1 MALHPPGQKGNPVAM
16 FGLDPLHLALAIAIT
31 LFSGFVKGAIG
42 FAMPM
47 IMLSALGS
55 FLTAQQAVAAVILP
69 VLFTNIRQALRQ
81 GWGPACEATWAY
93 RWHVAMV
100 VLFIPISAF
109 FATRVP
115 QWAMYAMIGL
125 PITAFALWQ
134 LLGRSLVLPLHHR
147 RRAEIVTGIIGGI
160 IGGISGIWG
169 PPLVVLLLSLHAPK
183 DEQMRVQGVVFF
195 IGAAVLTV
203 SHLKSGLLNAQT
215 LPFSAMLVLPAVIGM
230 GLGYLAHDRLNVA
243 QFRRWTLVLL
253 ILTGM
258 NLIRRALELLG
269 WPV

>member
-1 MALHPPGQKGNPVAM
+1 M

-55 FLTAQQAVAAVILP
+55 FLPAQQAVAAVILP
-69 VLFTNIRQALRQ
+69 VLITNIRQAQRQ
-81 GWGPACEATWAY
+81 GWHAALRSTWAF
-93 RWHVAMV
+93 RWHIGMV

-115 QWAMYAMIGL
+115 QWLMYALIGV
-125 PITAFALWQ
+125 PITLYAAWQ
-134 LLGRSLVLPLHHR
+134 LAGRSLAFPVRHR
-147 RRAEIVTGIIGGI
+147 RRLEIATGILGGL

-169 PPLVVLLLSLHAPK
+169 PPLLVMLLSLNVPK

-195 IGAAVLTV
+195 IGAMALTLA
-203 SHLKSGLLNAQT
+203 HLQSGLLNAQT
-215 LPFSAMLVLPAVIGM
+215 LPFSAILVIPALIGM
-230 GLGYLAHDRLNVA
+230 GLGYLAHDRLNGS
-243 QFRRWTLVLL
+243 QFRRWTLILL
-253 ILTGM
+253 VLTGV
-258 NLIRRALELLG
+258 NLIRRALELLRL
-269 WPV
+269 PV

>member
-1 MALHPPGQKGNPVAM
+1 M
-16 FGLDPLHLALAIAIT
+16 FGLDPFHLALAIAIT

-69 VLFTNIRQALRQ
+69 VLLTNIRQALRQ
-81 GWGPACEATWAY
+81 GWRPAAQATWAY
-93 RWHVAMV
+93 RWHIGMV
-100 VLFIPISAF
+100 VLFIPVSAF

-115 QWAMYAMIGL
+115 QWLMYALIGV
-125 PITAFALWQ
+125 PITLYAGWQ
-134 LLGRSLVLPLHHR
+134 LAGRSLALPIHHR
-147 RRAEIVTGIIGGI
+147 RRAEIATGIIGGL

-169 PPLVVLLLSLHAPK
+169 PPLIVLLLSLHAPK
-183 DEQMRVQGVVFF
+183 AEQMRVQGVVFF
-195 IGAAVLTV
+195 IGAVVLTAA
-203 SHLKSGLLNAQT
+203 HLQSGLLNAQT
-215 LPFSAMLVLPAVIGM
+215 LPFSAALVVPAIIGM
-230 GLGYLAHDRLNVA
+230 GLGYLAHDRLDVV

-253 ILTGM
+253 VLTGL

-269 WPV
+269 PPV